1 MSAHRLKLNK
11 DKTELIWI
19 GTEKNV
25 QRRLSRGILLILGGD
40 HIAVTDSVRALG
52 VLITSDLSLDKH
64 VSAVSGKCHWQ
75 QWTDSPSSSER
86 IHRSLDD
93 ETVAALMHA
102 SVTTRVDYCN
112 CLLAGTPKTTAD
124 WDKLQRVV
132 NAAVPLPVV
141 TKTRKF
147 DRGLTQVRRQDL
159 QWLDVTDRI
168 KYRLFVNVYKCLYNM
183 APQVLADLCTPVVVS
198 TGTTSSLCWS
208 WTTAYTCTSRFY
220 DNL

>member
-25 QRRLSRGILLILGGD
+25 QRLLSRGIPLILGGD

-64 VSAVSGKCHWQ
+64 VSAVSGKCFFQ
-75 QWTDSPSSSER
+75 LRQLPR

-112 CLLAGTPKTTAD
+112 CLLAGPPKTTAD
-124 WDKLQRVV
+124 
-132 NAAVPLPVV
+132 
-141 TKTRKF
+141 
-147 DRGLTQVRRQDL
+147 
-159 QWLDVTDRI
+159 
-168 KYRLFVNVYKCLYNM
+168 
-183 APQVLADLCTPVVVS
+183 
-198 TGTTSSLCWS
+198 
-208 WTTAYTCTSRFY
+208 
-220 DNL
+220 